1 MSANELL
8 NVQLVL
14 LNVWLNLKVPDLE
27 SRDND
32 LLLPSP
38 SPSFQLLLTPQHQS
52 PRPLLLRFVLH
63 GKAVSLM
70 TRHRNCLYSE
80 NYVEYS
86 PLVQIII
93 VNLCDFMLKVIRL
106 VF

>member
-38 SPSFQLLLTPQHQS
+38 SPSFQLLLLLSSLPPLPSFPS
-52 PRPLLLRFVLH
+52 PPHTTAPESKAPTVEIRTSRESSQPDDETQKLLI
-63 GKAVSLM
+63 
-70 TRHRNCLYSE
+70 
-80 NYVEYS
+80 
-86 PLVQIII
+86 Q
-93 VNLCDFMLKVIRL
+93 
-106 VF
+106 